1 MNPKESKRSVKAET
15 MLRCKKCGKL
25 VSNDYE
31 SKMSHWEEC
40 SIGEDPEYVV
50 FSAEKE
56 EVN

>member
-1 MNPKESKRSVKAET
+1 